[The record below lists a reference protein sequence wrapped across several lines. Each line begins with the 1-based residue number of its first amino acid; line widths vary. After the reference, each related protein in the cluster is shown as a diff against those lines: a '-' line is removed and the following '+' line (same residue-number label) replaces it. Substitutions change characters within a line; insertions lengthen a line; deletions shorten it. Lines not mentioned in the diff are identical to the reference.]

1 MGGMRSN
8 HYATSFIPRGRGPFF
23 LEAPCHRLFFTTVGD
38 DMYVFFLLGSFH
50 GPSEILSQVA
60 ILLADVPN
68 ICSPSA
74 SVDCLPSVLYLLNGV
89 IKYHCKI
96 GRPVDAKDRESF
108 QKVMHSIKS
117 ILNST
122 FLQVDEVKESW
133 TKLIRG

>member
-1 MGGMRSN
+1 MREV
-8 HYATSFIPRGRGPFF
+8 A
-23 LEAPCHRLFFTTVGD
+23 CDRLLFASVGD
-38 DMYVFFLLGSFH
+38 DVYIFFLLGSFY

-74 SVDCLPSVLYLLNGV
+74 SVECLPSVLYLLNGV
-89 IKYHCKI
+89 IKFHCKI
-96 GRPVDAKDRESF
+96 DWPVDAKDRESF

-117 ILNST
+117 ILNSK

-133 TKLIRG
+133 TKLIRGYVGNL

>member
-1 MGGMRSN
+1 MREV
-8 HYATSFIPRGRGPFF
+8 A
-23 LEAPCHRLFFTTVGD
+23 CDRLLFASVGD
-38 DMYVFFLLGSFH
+38 DVYIFFLLGSFY

-74 SVDCLPSVLYLLNGV
+74 SVECLPSVLYLLNGV
-89 IKYHCKI
+89 IKFHCKI
-96 GRPVDAKDRESF
+96 DRPVDAKDRESF

-117 ILNST
+117 ILNSK